1 MADYSDIIS
10 QYGGTPASDYS
21 DIISQFGGVPE
32 KKAIPEARPYP
43 EVTGPLEH
51 WKPSSAEAI
60 GGLADIGGLIAG
72 GLGLAARQYARPVM
86 EGRPFE
92 PVAEVA
98 RGVTALPVMAGKAAF
113 GDEQARAQLA
123 ALPANVM
130 ASYGE
135 SYGSPEAAFRTA
147 ALQPGRFVTDIMGV
161 PSLAGGATQAVGRV
175 ALAPGRAIAAK
186 AYPMVRG
193 AISPK
198 NRFVAETFGAPE
210 IQNALA
216 AAAPGM
222 TVPQAL
228 ADVNAPLAQAA
239 AESALSVVPTETRAA
254 QLAQEQARAGRMA
267 QIAGTPEDLAA
278 LEQARSAEAAANY
291 GRAFKEIMPET
302 PELTTI
308 LGRPSM
314 RQAFARAAQIAK
326 ERERP
331 FQIGETKPASV
342 VESSIVDEFGRPI
355 RKEIPAE
362 TAQYPV
368 ESLHYVKMALDDMI
382 RDPVG
387 FGIGATE
394 VDAITKTRKKFL
406 AQLENNDAYATARAR
421 YAEQSVPINRM
432 QVAQELQ
439 RALTRPLTGE
449 ATRAST
455 FAGAVEAA
463 PRTIKRATGQQFFDK
478 LEDILEPSEMKVVN
492 DIRDEFRRNQLAKEQ
507 AAFGRAA
514 SEGAKELASA
524 KISSGLNIPFLNR
537 AWTIANT
544 VVKRTLGKIDEKLAT
559 EIGMM
564 MQDPKDLS
572 KAIAA
577 AKKYVAETE
586 QATAKIRGERAPA
599 TPETRA
605 RRAIGAVNVMTQSQN
620 QNAMAR

>member
-32 KKAIPEARPYP
+32 KKKASPVFEKPFFGVAPK
-43 EVTGPLEH
+43 TGE
-51 WKPSSAEAI
+51 EAI
-60 GGLADIGGLIAG
+60 SNILDIGALMAG
-72 GLGLAARQYARPVM
+72 GAGLAARQYARPVM

-98 RGVTALPVMAGKAAF
+98 RGVAALPVMAGKAAF
-113 GDEQARAQLA
+113 GDEQARAQLENM
-123 ALPANVM
+123 PANIM
-130 ASYGE
+130 ASYAKA
-135 SYGSPEAAFRTA
+135 YGSPEAVYRTA
-147 ALQPGRFVTDIMGV
+147 VSQPGRFVTDVAGV
-161 PSLAGGATQAVGRV
+161 PSLAGGAAQAVGRV
-175 ALAPGRAIAAK
+175 ALAPARAITAK

-193 AISPK
+193 AFSPK
-198 NRFVAETFGAPE
+198 NRFVSEAFGAPE
-210 IQNALA
+210 IENALV

-222 TVPQAL
+222 SVPQAL

-254 QLAQEQARAGRMA
+254 QLAQEQARAERMA
-267 QIAGTPEDLAA
+267 GIAGTPEDLAA

-291 GRAFKEIMPET
+291 GRAFKQIMPET
-302 PELTTI
+302 PEI
-308 LGRPSM
+308 AAVLGKPSM
-314 RQAFARAAQIAK
+314 RAAFGHAAKIAA
-326 ERERP
+326 ERGRP
-331 FQIGETKPASV
+331 FQIGATKPASV
-342 VESSIVDEFGRPI
+342 VESSIVDEFGRPF
-355 RKEIPAE
+355 RREIPAE

-382 RDPVG
+382 RDPVE

-394 VDAITKTRKKFL
+394 VKAISETRKKFL
-406 AQLENNDAYATARAR
+406 DQLKNNDAYNTARVQ
-421 YAEQSVPINRM
+421 YAAQSIPINRM
-432 QVAQELQ
+432 QIAQELQ
-439 RALTRPLTGE
+439 RALTKPLTGE

-455 FAGAVEAA
+455 FAGAIEAA
-463 PRTIKRATGQQFFDK
+463 PRTIKRATGQQFFDR

-492 DIRDEFRRNQLAKEQ
+492 DIREEFRRNQLAKEQ

-524 KISSGLNIPFLNR
+524 KISGGLNIPFLNR

-544 VVKRTLGKIDEKLAT
+544 IVKRTLGKIDEKLAT
-559 EIGMM
+559 EIGLM
-564 MQDPKDLS
+564 MQDPAELNR
-572 KAIAA
+572 AIAKA
-577 AKKYVAETE
+577 REYQKATE
-586 QATAKIRGERAPA
+586 RGVAKIRGERAPL

-605 RRAIGAVNVMTQSQN
+605 RRAVGAINVMTQSQN